1 MIRHPLSIALY
12 GLLHPD
18 LGIPLAHQVS
28 RWSRQSRGERA
39 LEPERL
45 WREIALP
52 RFAEGF
58 DTVMV
63 GHFHH
68 VHERREP
75 GREFYLLGDWI
86 DRFSYAVLEA
96 GAVRLERWGG

>member
-28 RWSRQSRGERA
+28 RWSRQSRGERV

-68 VHERREP
+68 VYERREP
-75 GREFYLLGDWI
+75 GREFFLLGDWI
-86 DRFSYAVLEA
+86 DRFSYL
-96 GAVRLERWGG
+96 